1 MEILERP
8 QNIECI
14 KRYGVSVPSLG
25 VSEKVIMKSTYHICK
40 KLQIVSSYSSI
51 QIVQDGLLS
60 NITTYYDFSRGWFG
74 IKQTQTPFSRIPIDL
89 KMDVTINGE
98 AAS

>member
-1 MEILERP
+1 M
-8 QNIECI
+8 
-14 KRYGVSVPSLG
+14 SVPSLG
-25 VSEKVIMKSTYHICK
+25 VSEKVIMKCMYHICQ
-40 KLQIVSSYSSI
+40 KLQIVSSYSSS
-51 QIVQDGLLS
+51 QIVRDSLLS
-60 NITTYYDFSRGWFG
+60 TITIYYDFSRGWFG